1 MSMPSIEQIL
11 KNNPNAPTNDEY
23 ALNLARK
30 LFPPREQRVEEALN
44 LNFIEGTVTLAA
56 DEGENI
62 EFCGEYTWGLL
73 EAALNSTLISPQAKE
88 EINVIMADSMPSL
101 EKDKTIGHYHFKW
114 TEASSDARD
123 NVTEADI
130 DATAVFLNE
139 CWNLYTTDFRQ
150 PKASLIGGK
159 RIIDVEVYFSSGLYG
174 STSSFSNR
182 IFLNSRYVVRDECRR
197 RTTSAHEL
205 FHRVQ
210 YSYGY
215 VTGTGGQRWWVEGSA
230 SWAQDY
236 SYEKIN
242 DYVNRINNG
251 LGNTDRSLL
260 NRSYDACH
268 YWKYLGE
275 QLQKRSTA
283 VTSEEQAIREVFDE
297 YSTNGLDAKAASST
311 TTQNR
316 ISRDFNQFFQDW
328 SKANYIKDLDNPY
341 GRYEYD
347 EDETVTTICS
357 RTYGPYRHVTPVV
370 NQTVTNDTFSWTSPT
385 YAVNSYGTDY
395 LVFNINPS
403 VTKVSLRFEGNPT
416 GGSGDFSTHLIL
428 IKNNRW
434 RTIYN
439 NSSVTERTWN
449 LSFSAGDYDRCV
461 LVVNGLTTGGQYELS
476 LNACISGVWQDG
488 YNYVWTLVQSGK
500 DITGTV
506 KVIGCG
512 TYSVTGTFD
521 GSNITLKATGSCCD
535 FEYKGKIVDCE
546 SGSGEWTSDCGGT
559 GSWSMKKTDASEAM
573 AMFERE
579 DVEMADDPATMRG

>member
-1 MSMPSIEQIL
+1 MNRLNIEQIL
-11 KNNPNAPTNDEY
+11 KDNPNAPTNDEY

-30 LFPPREQRVEEALN
+30 LFPPLEQRVEEALN

-56 DEGENI
+56 DERENV
-62 EFCGEYTWGLL
+62 EFCGESTRGLL

-88 EINVIMADSMPSL
+88 EINAIMADSMPSL
-101 EKDKTIGHYHFKW
+101 EKEKTICHFHFKW
-114 TEASSDARD
+114 TEVSSDARD

-139 CWNLYTTDFRQ
+139 CWDRYTADFRQ
-150 PKASLIGGK
+150 PKAALIGGQ
-159 RIIDVEVYFSSGLYG
+159 RIIDVEVYYDSEANG
-174 STSSFSNR
+174 STSSFSNT
-182 IFLNSRYVVRDECRR
+182 IFLNSSTVVTDECRR
-197 RTTSAHEL
+197 QTISAHEL

-210 YSYGY
+210 YTYGY
-215 VTGTGGQRWWVEGSA
+215 VTGTGGQKWWVEATA
-230 SWAQDY
+230 SWSQDY
-236 SYEKIN
+236 SYDDIN
-242 DYVNRINNG
+242 DYVTRIDWG
-251 LGNTDRSLL
+251 LDTPEQSLL
-260 NRSYDACH
+260 NRSYHACH

-275 QLQKRSTA
+275 QIKKRSSA
-283 VTSEEQAIREVFDE
+283 VTSEEQAVGEVLDE

-316 ISRDFNQFFQDW
+316 ISRNFNQFFQDW

-341 GRYEYD
+341 VRYEYD
-347 EDETVTTICS
+347 EDETVTTSCS

-370 NQTVTNDTFSWTSPT
+370 NQTVTSDTFSWTSPT
-385 YAVNSYGTDY
+385 YLVNSYGTDY

-439 NSSVTERTWN
+439 NSNVTERTWN
-449 LSFSAGDYDRCV
+449 LSFTAGDYDRCV
-461 LVVNGLTTGGQYELS
+461 LVVNGLATGGQYEIS
-476 LNACISGVWQDG
+476 LNACVSGVWRDG

-512 TYSVTGTFD
+512 TYSVTGAFD

-579 DVEMADDPATMRG
+579 EVEMADNPATMRG

>member
-1 MSMPSIEQIL
+1 MNMLNIDQIL
-11 KNNPNAPTNDEY
+11 KDNPNAPTNDEY

-30 LFPPREQRVEEALN
+30 LFPPREQRVEEAVN

-88 EINVIMADSMPSL
+88 EINAIMADSMPSL

-123 NVTEADI
+123 NVRETDI
-130 DATAVFLNE
+130 DATANFLNE
-139 CWNLYTTDFRQ
+139 CWDHYTADFQQ
-150 PKASLIGGK
+150 PKAALIGGK
-159 RIIDVEVYFSSGLYG
+159 RIIDVEVYFRSRLYG

-197 RTTSAHEL
+197 RTVSAHEL

-210 YSYGY
+210 YTYGY
-215 VTGTGGQRWWVEGSA
+215 VTGTAGQRWWVEGTA

-236 SYEKIN
+236 AYDEVN
-242 DYVNRINNG
+242 DYVTRINGG
-251 LGNTDRSLL
+251 LSKPDKSLL
-260 NRSYDACH
+260 NRSYDGCF

-275 QLQKRSTA
+275 QIRKRNA
-283 VTSEEQAIREVFDE
+283 EVYHEEQALQEFMQE

-311 TTQNR
+311 ITQKR
-316 ISRDFNQFFQDW
+316 ISRNFNQFFQDW
-328 SKANYIKDLDNPY
+328 SKANYIKDLKNPY
-341 GRYEYD
+341 IRYEYD
-347 EDETVTTICS
+347 EDEIATTICG
-357 RTYGPYRHVTPVV
+357 RKYGPYKHLDPLVK
-370 NQTVTNDTFSWTSPT
+370 QTISSDTFSWTSPT
-385 YAVNSYGTDY
+385 YPVNAYGTDY
-395 LVFNINPS
+395 LEFEVNPA
-403 VTKVSLRFEGNPT
+403 VTKINLRFEGNPA

-434 RTIYN
+434 RRIYN
-439 NSSVTERTWN
+439 NSSVNERTWN
-449 LSFSAGDYDRCV
+449 LSFTAGNYDHCV
-461 LVVNGLTTGGQYELS
+461 LVVNGLATGGEYEVS
-476 LNACISGVWQDG
+476 LNSCISGVWRDG
-488 YNYVWTLVQSGK
+488 FNYVWTLVQSGR

-512 TYSVTGTFD
+512 TYAVTGTFD
-521 GSNITLKATGSCCD
+521 GSNITLKAKGSCCD

-546 SGSGEWTSDCGGT
+546 SGSGEWTNDCGGK

-579 DVEMADDPATMRG
+579 EVEMADDPATMRG